1 MNEKLSISLP
11 SEMVAAIKSRVDA
24 GAYAST
30 SEVLR
35 ATVRVWLR
43 EEEEYQER
51 IATIRQKVKASLDD
65 PRPNLGGRKSSNV
78 WKPVFDRPSVAR
90 SRRY

>member
-35 ATVRVWLR
+35 AAVRVWLR

-51 IATIRQKVKASLDD
+51 IAAIRQKVKASLDD
-65 PRPNLGGRKSSNV
+65 PRPDLSLQDIDDWIESL
-78 WKPVFDRPSVAR
+78 AAEQQ
-90 SRRY
+90 

>member
-1 MNEKLSISLP
+1 MNEKLSITLP

-35 ATVRVWLR
+35 AAMRVWLR
-43 EEEEYQER
+43 EEAEYEER
-51 IATIRQKVKASLDD
+51 IAAIRSRVKASLDD
-65 PRPNLGGRKSSNV
+65 PRPDISLEDMDEWIDSLAAEKQ
-78 WKPVFDRPSVAR
+78 
-90 SRRY
+90 

>member
-24 GAYAST
+24 VAYAST

-35 ATVRVWLR
+35 AAVRVRLR

-51 IATIRQKVKASLDD
+51 IAAIRHKVKASLDD
-65 PRPNLGGRKSSNV
+65 PRPDLSGAEVEQYFGTYFRQAELSS
-78 WKPVFDRPSVAR
+78 K
-90 SRRY
+90 

>member
-11 SEMVAAIKSRVDA
+11 TEMVAAIKSRVDA

-35 ATVRVWLR
+35 AAVRVWLR

-51 IATIRQKVKASLDD
+51 IAAIRQKVKASLDD
-65 PRPNLGGRKSSNV
+65 PRPDLSLQDIDDWIESLAAEKQ
-78 WKPVFDRPSVAR
+78 
-90 SRRY
+90 

>member
-24 GAYAST
+24 GVYAST

-35 ATVRVWLR
+35 AAVRVWLR
-43 EEEEYQER
+43 EEEEYQQR
-51 IATIRQKVKASLDD
+51 IAAIRHRVEASLDD
-65 PRPNLGGRKSSNV
+65 PRSNLSGHEVKQRLDAF
-78 WKPVFDRPSVAR
+78 FDK
-90 SRRY
+90 RR

>member
-11 SEMVAAIKSRVDA
+11 SEMVAAIKARVDA

-35 ATVRVWLR
+35 AAIRVWLR
-43 EEEEYQER
+43 EEEEYQQR
-51 IATIRQKVKASLDD
+51 IAVIRQKVEASLDD
-65 PRPNLGGRKSSNV
+65 PRPDLNLRDIDDWIEALAAK
-78 WKPVFDRPSVAR
+78 KQ
-90 SRRY
+90 